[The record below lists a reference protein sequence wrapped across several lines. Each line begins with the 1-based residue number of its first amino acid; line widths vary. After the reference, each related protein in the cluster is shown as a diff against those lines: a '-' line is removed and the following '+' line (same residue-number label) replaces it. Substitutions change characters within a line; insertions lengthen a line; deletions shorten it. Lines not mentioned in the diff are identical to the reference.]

1 MTGTLIL
8 IAIGVFI
15 LWMIYAG
22 WSAPLMKENE
32 DGSFTTIRPEKKFSD
47 LFKKKEIDIDLNDQ
61 RLGME
66 FTKPK
71 RKYTKRKNK

>member
-1 MTGTLIL
+1 MAGTLII
-8 IAIGVFI
+8 IAIVVFI

-22 WSAPLMKENE
+22 WSAPLMRENA
-32 DGSFTTIRPEKKFSD
+32 DGSFTTIRPERKLSE
-47 LFKKKEIDIDLNDQ
+47 LFKKKQIEIDLNDQ

>member
-1 MTGTLIL
+1 MALLIIFSIL
-8 IAIGVFI
+8 F
-15 LWMIYAG
+15 LWMVYAY

-32 DGSFTTIRPEKKFSD
+32 NGSFTTIRPEKKFSH